1 MINGNRNSF
10 QNTLHSLKRYIKIK
24 SEIRQGFLNCDVK
37 NSNCLRFH
45 PSTHVSNLRGRTT
58 KCNRRNNKEA
68 KNILTFTV
76 VVVVVHSLIKAVLHD
91 DEFCQVR
98 YTCMI
103 CMSNITTG

>member
-1 MINGNRNSF
+1 MIDLCL
-10 QNTLHSLKRYIKIK
+10 T
-24 SEIRQGFLNCDVK
+24 IREEYLYCKVK
-37 NSNCLRFH
+37 NSSYLRFH
-45 PSTHVSNLRGRTT
+45 SSTHVSNLRGRTT

-68 KNILTFTV
+68 KNIFTYTF
-76 VVVVVHSLIKAVLHD
+76 VVVVVHSLIKVVLHD